1 MGAIIIIIIII
12 IIFGTKVKLT
22 SIKHFSDRFQKNL
35 KDKNSKDSQMV
46 NKKSRKI
53 LKKCYVSLN
62 FSKGLLRAADIRQ
75 TVLNGP

>member
-12 IIFGTKVKLT
+12 VIGTKVKLT

-35 KDKNSKDSQMV
+35 KDKNSKDPQMV
-46 NKKSRKI
+46 NKKNRKI

-62 FSKGLLRAADIRQ
+62 FSKGLLAAADIRQ